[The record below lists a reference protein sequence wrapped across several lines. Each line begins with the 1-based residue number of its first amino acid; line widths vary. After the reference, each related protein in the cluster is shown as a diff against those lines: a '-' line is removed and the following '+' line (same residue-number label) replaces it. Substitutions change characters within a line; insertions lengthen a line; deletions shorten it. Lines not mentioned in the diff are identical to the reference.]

1 MEGFRSVFAGV
12 DLSDKGLEDAFE
24 GLDTDGS
31 GRCSDANL
39 EAYIQT
45 VHKQKLGPDAIA
57 SLMAEAD
64 TDRDGEVDLE
74 EFKLALASTHLAE
87 DDAHHEWVFL
97 GAGVVLLLA
106 ACTGI
111 WHLMCSDSDGPMP
124 AEISSVG
131 PPDGR
136 GRCRTV
142 PDGRGRPDGSGSQER
157 RGGGSGARCGG
168 VAAAGLGVAAALD
181 RQKQKRMGGARV
193 HGRRV
198 RFAAPSAGHPE
209 QNEDMVLLRN
219 AVIDVEMAAPKDMI
233 AATEEERQV
242 AVLESIQA
250 LERAQYEGHRKRVER
265 TTQIELK
272 RFWGPEATPQLIDE
286 PVPLAL

>member
-1 MEGFRSVFAGV
+1 MASPPLKGFKSVFAGV
-12 DLSDKGLEDAFE
+12 DLSDKGLEDAFK

-31 GRCSDANL
+31 GRCSNANL

-45 VHKQKLGPDAIA
+45 VHEQKLGPDAIA
-57 SLMAEAD
+57 SLMADAD
-64 TDRDGEVDLE
+64 TDRDGELDLE
-74 EFKLALASTHLAE
+74 EFKLALASTRLAE

-106 ACTGI
+106 ACTGM

-124 AEISSVG
+124 AEISSVDL
-131 PPDGR
+131 PDGR

-142 PDGRGRPDGSGSQER
+142 PDGAGRLDGSGSQER
-157 RGGGSGARCGG
+157 RGNGSGARCG
-168 VAAAGLGVAAALD
+168 GVAAALD

-209 QNEDMVLLRN
+209 LSEDLVLLRN
-219 AVIDVEMAAPKDMI
+219 AVVDVEMAAPKDMT
-233 AATEEERQV
+233 AATEEERQL
-242 AVLESIQA
+242 AVLESLQA
-250 LERAQYEGHRKRVER
+250 LERAQYEGHRKRVEQ

>member
-1 MEGFRSVFAGV
+1 MASAPLKGFKSVFAGV
-12 DLSDKGLEDAFE
+12 DLSDKGLEDAFKV
-24 GLDTDGS
+24 LDTDGS
-31 GRCSDANL
+31 GRCSNANL

-45 VHKQKLGPDAIA
+45 VHEQKLGPDAIA
-57 SLMAEAD
+57 SLMADAD
-64 TDRDGEVDLE
+64 TDRDGAVDLE
-74 EFKLALASTHLAE
+74 EFKLALTSTHLAE
-87 DDAHHEWVFL
+87 DNHHEWVFL
-97 GAGVVLLLA
+97 AAGIVLLLA
-106 ACTGI
+106 ACTGM

-124 AEISSVG
+124 AEISSVDL
-131 PPDGR
+131 PDGR

-142 PDGRGRPDGSGSQER
+142 PDGAGRPDGSGSQER
-157 RGGGSGARCGG
+157 RGNGRGARGG
-168 VAAAGLGVAAALD
+168 GVAAALD

-209 QNEDMVLLRN
+209 LSEDLVLLRN
-219 AVIDVEMAAPKDMI
+219 AVVDVEMAAPKDMT
-233 AATEEERQV
+233 AATEEERQL
-242 AVLESIQA
+242 AVLESLQA
-250 LERAQYEGHRKRVER
+250 LERAQYEGHRKRVEQ

>member
-1 MEGFRSVFAGV
+1 MKGFKAVFAGV

-31 GRCSDANL
+31 GRCNDANL

-87 DDAHHEWVFL
+87 NNHHEWVFL
-97 GAGVVLLLA
+97 GAGVVLLLV

-124 AEISSVG
+124 AEISSIG
-131 PPDGR
+131 LPDGR

-142 PDGRGRPDGSGSQER
+142 PDGAGRPDGSGSQER
-157 RGGGSGARCGG
+157 GGGGSGARCGG
-168 VAAAGLGVAAALD
+168 VAAVLD

-209 QNEDMVLLRN
+209 LSEDMVLLRN
-219 AVIDVEMAAPKDMI
+219 AVIDVEMTAPKSMT
-233 AATEEERQV
+233 AATEEERQL
-242 AVLESIQA
+242 AVLESLQA
-250 LERAQYEGHRKRVER
+250 LERAQYEGHRKRVEQ

-272 RFWGPEATPQLIDE
+272 RFRGPEATPQLIDE